1 MTGMNATQTPT
12 HTPPRLS
19 MRPSVR
25 KAGAIAAVLV
35 LGAGSGAA
43 AGALLDNGSTTTVV
57 ERSSGTAAESNGDGA
72 LSVNDIYRDANQGV
86 VEIKTTSTSDSS
98 GGPFGVPGGQES
110 ESEGSGFVL
119 DKDGHIVTNEHV
131 VADADSIEVTFADG
145 TKADAE
151 VVGSDASSDVA
162 VLHVD
167 VAASELDPLEFS
179 DSSNV
184 EVGDEVV
191 AIGSPY
197 GYEESVTTG
206 IVSALDRSIT
216 SPSNYTISGVLQ
228 TDAAIN
234 PGNSG
239 GPLLDS
245 GGRVI
250 GMNAQIESSSNS
262 NSGVGF
268 AIPSDTVQRVA
279 DALIGGEQVEHA
291 YLGVSLSDA
300 TARGAPDRGSP
311 RQQGAEVASVR
322 SGSPADE
329 AGLEAGDVI
338 TAIEGETVSTA
349 DDATSAINAKSPG
362 DQITVT
368 ITRSGER
375 STLDVTLGTRPST

>member
-1 MTGMNATQTPT
+1 
-12 HTPPRLS
+12 

-25 KAGAIAAVLV
+25 RAGALAAVLV
-35 LGAGSGAA
+35 LGAAGGAA
-43 AGALLDNGSTTTVV
+43 AGAALDKSSTTTVV
-57 ERSSGTAAESNGDGA
+57 QRSSGTPVSSMGEGA
-72 LSVNDIYRDANQGV
+72 LSVNEIYRDAKQGV

-110 ESEGSGFVL
+110 ESQGSGFVL

-131 VADADSIEVTFADG
+131 VADAESIEVTFADG
-145 TKADAE
+145 TKASAKL
-151 VVGSDASSDVA
+151 VGTDASSDVA
-162 VLHVD
+162 VLDVD
-167 VAASELDPLEFS
+167 VAAADLDPLEFG

-184 EVGDEVV
+184 EVGDDVV

-197 GYEESVTTG
+197 GYEETVTTG

-216 SPSNYTISGVLQ
+216 SPSNYTISGALQ

-245 GGRVI
+245 SGRVI
-250 GMNAQIESSSNS
+250 GINAQIESSSNS

-268 AIPSDTVQRVA
+268 AIPSDTVKRVA
-279 DALIGGEQVEHA
+279 EALIAGDQVEHA

-300 TARGAPDRGSP
+300 SDGAD
-311 RQQGAEVASVR
+311 VASVR
-322 SGSPADE
+322 SGSPADD
-329 AGLEAGDVI
+329 AGLDAGDVI
-338 TAIEGETVSTA
+338 TAIDGETVSTA
-349 DDATSAINAKSPG
+349 DDVSSAINAKSPG
-362 DQITVT
+362 DKIAVT

>member
-1 MTGMNATQTPT
+1 
-12 HTPPRLS
+12 
-19 MRPSVR
+19 
-25 KAGAIAAVLV
+25 
-35 LGAGSGAA
+35 
-43 AGALLDNGSTTTVV
+43 
-57 ERSSGTAAESNGDGA
+57 
-72 LSVNDIYRDANQGV
+72 
-86 VEIKTTSTSDSS
+86 
-98 GGPFGVPGGQES
+98 
-110 ESEGSGFVL
+110 
-119 DKDGHIVTNEHV
+119 
-131 VADADSIEVTFADG
+131 
-145 TKADAE
+145 
-151 VVGSDASSDVA
+151 
-162 VLHVD
+162 
-167 VAASELDPLEFS
+167 
-179 DSSNV
+179 
-184 EVGDEVV
+184 
-191 AIGSPY
+191 
-197 GYEESVTTG
+197 VTTG

-279 DALIGGEQVEHA
+279 HALIDGEQVEHA

>member
-1 MTGMNATQTPT
+1 
-12 HTPPRLS
+12 

-25 KAGAIAAVLV
+25 KIGATAAILV
-35 LGAGSGAA
+35 LGAGGGAA

-57 ERSSGTAAESNGDGA
+57 ERSSGTAVDSNGDGA
-72 LSVNDIYRDANQGV
+72 LSVNDIYRDAKQGV

-98 GGPFGVPGGQES
+98 TGPFGVPGGQQS

-167 VAASELDPLEFS
+167 VAAAELDPLEFS
-179 DSSNV
+179 DSSSV

-191 AIGSPY
+191 AIGNPY

-245 GGRVI
+245 SGRVI

-279 DALIGGEQVEHA
+279 NALIDGEQVEHA

-300 TARGAPDRGSP
+300 SD
-311 RQQGAEVASVR
+311 GAEVASVK
-322 SGSPADE
+322 SGSPADD

-338 TAIEGETVSTA
+338 TAVDGTSVSAA
-349 DDATSAINAKSPG
+349 DDVTSAINAKSPG
-362 DQITVT
+362 DQITLT
-368 ITRSGER
+368 ITRDGER

>member
-1 MTGMNATQTPT
+1 
-12 HTPPRLS
+12 

-25 KAGAIAAVLV
+25 KAGAIAAVLM

-57 ERSSGTAAESNGDGA
+57 ERSSGTAVDSNGDGA
-72 LSVNDIYRDANQGV
+72 LSVNDIYRDAKQGV
-86 VEIKTTSTSDSS
+86 VEIKTTSTSASS
-98 GGPFGVPGGQES
+98 AGPFGVPGGQES

-167 VAASELDPLEFS
+167 VAASELVPLELG

-197 GYEESVTTG
+197 GYEESATTG
-206 IVSALDRSIT
+206 IVSALARSIT
-216 SPSNYTISGVLQ
+216 SPTNYTISGVLQ

-245 GGRVI
+245 SGRVI

-262 NSGVGF
+262 SSGVGF

-279 DALIGGEQVEHA
+279 NALIAGDQVEYA
-291 YLGVSLSDA
+291 YLGVSLNDASD
-300 TARGAPDRGSP
+300 GA
-311 RQQGAEVASVR
+311 QVASVR

-338 TAIEGETVSTA
+338 TAIDGETVSTA

-362 DQITVT
+362 DQITLT
-368 ITRSGER
+368 ITHDGER
-375 STLDVTLGTRPST
+375 TTPDVTLGTRPSS

>member
-1 MTGMNATQTPT
+1 
-12 HTPPRLS
+12 

-25 KAGAIAAVLV
+25 RAGAIAAVVV

-43 AGALLDNGSTTTVV
+43 AGALVDNGSTTTVV
-57 ERSSGTAAESNGDGA
+57 ERSSATAAESNGDDA

-245 GGRVI
+245 SGRVI

-279 DALIGGEQVEHA
+279 NALIDGEPVEHA
-291 YLGVSLSDA
+291 YLGVSLSEASD
-300 TARGAPDRGSP
+300 
-311 RQQGAEVASVR
+311 GAEVASVR

-338 TAIEGETVSTA
+338 TAIDGETVSTA
-349 DDATSAINAKSPG
+349 DDATSAINGKSPG